1 MSRLIRGSVRSPAA
15 VVRQDPVGAGTIDDS
30 ARGRDGHRGRHA
42 RDRERKLTSP
52 LRSDGGGRGSPVRA
66 LTLRPKDDPQFT
78 FPARSSS
85 RIHATTASPEKI
97 RTLMIPGMHREEAI
111 AALRSHFPA
120 HPPRLR
126 RTTHCPA
133 WVYGARRGPRGALGR
148 RVDLVTPDALKPRM
162 RPIVGCTTVDVG
174 GTTVMSRKAEL
185 ERSRRVVREGRD
197 WTGPSKKGAHE
208 EGPY

>member
-1 MSRLIRGSVRSPAA
+1 MAICSPPCSRTVFWRPT
-15 VVRQDPVGAGTIDDS
+15 PCAGGPPEWHVFVWTTHTYPGMTPS
-30 ARGRDGHRGRHA
+30 S
-42 RDRERKLTSP
+42 L
-52 LRSDGGGRGSPVRA
+52 
-66 LTLRPKDDPQFT
+66 